1 MKNPRLFLLLVV
13 VAVACIALVSAT
25 TSTSTTSSGSS
36 VSSSNAIPPVSSETS
51 SSSTSS
57 PHVRHGHAKT
67 YKISIGSSVSDSS
80 TSDTSDPPALDPI
93 VVDKFFQKSSISAD
107 SVYSSEIEANES
119 STAHIAV
126 EKTQFRKAYVI
137 EHDHKVSSSVMSE
150 IESQF
155 EAFDTIPASLA
166 RTSLNLLN
174 DENFHDDEDASLVIG
189 SRFPF
194 QNVQC
199 ILPNGTAFPI
209 PNVPCTRVRS
219 HPNLCQPLCAV
230 EMQRHCTPQC
240 FCRAGFNTLTFTEAA
255 IINCT
260 RKFFPA
266 PARTTVLKKSGVAYS
281 VSTVAVP
288 LGMAAVLFM
297 YGIGRKFYGV
307 DPLIMRL
314 AERIRGGAQSV

>member
-1 MKNPRLFLLLVV
+1 M
-13 VAVACIALVSAT
+13 
-25 TSTSTTSSGSS
+25 
-36 VSSSNAIPPVSSETS
+36 
-51 SSSTSS
+51 
-57 PHVRHGHAKT
+57 RHGHAKT
-67 YKISIGSSVSDSS
+67 YKLSIGDSSSVSDSS
-80 TSDTSDPPALDPI
+80 TSDTSDPAALDPI

-240 FCRAGFNTLTFTEAA
+240 YCRAGFNTLTFTEAA

-266 PARTTVLKKSGVAYS
+266 PARTTVLKKSGVVYS
-281 VSTVAVP
+281 VGTVAVP
-288 LGMAAVLFM
+288 LVLAAVMFM

-307 DPLIMRL
+307 DPLITQL
-314 AERIRGGAQSV
+314 AARIRGGAQPV